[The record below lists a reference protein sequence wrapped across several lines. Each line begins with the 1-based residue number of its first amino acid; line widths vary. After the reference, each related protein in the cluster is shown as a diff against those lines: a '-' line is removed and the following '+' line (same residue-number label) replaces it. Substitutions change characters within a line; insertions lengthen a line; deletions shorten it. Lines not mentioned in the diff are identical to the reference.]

1 MPFRVSSRALNC
13 PSKTTETPSPAEWS
27 PLGIARST
35 SSGSISCRL
44 SEVLSTR
51 TPYSAT
57 LPSLRRA
64 FNFRTFYWKKC
75 LTWIVCAYSLTS
87 WVERKTNYIVRIP
100 NANSTSTL
108 LESWDG
114 SGGVAFYCLSTEE
127 APCPSGFRVIQVE
140 LVEGS
145 DA

>member
-1 MPFRVSSRALNC
+1 MSLIRGTVYKNSIFCNTPFPQEGVQFQNVS
-13 PSKTTETPSPAEWS
+13 
-27 PLGIARST
+27 
-35 SSGSISCRL
+35 
-44 SEVLSTR
+44 
-51 TPYSAT
+51 
-57 LPSLRRA
+57 
-64 FNFRTFYWKKC
+64 WKKC